1 MVIPSF
7 EWQLFQDSCDYPV
20 IVTYIAVLLKSNPHL
35 TRTPIGDTY
44 SGIQSHQVRQFSSLF
59 SAPHS

>member
-1 MVIPSF
+1 M
-7 EWQLFQDSCDYPV
+7 
-20 IVTYIAVLLKSNPHL
+20 IVTYIAVLLKSNPHQNPHL

-44 SGIQSHQVRQFSSLF
+44 SGIQRHQVRQFPSLF